1 MTQKAISHSFG
12 VAQPTVQ
19 KILAETVRAIF
30 KALKAEY
37 IGTPSEERWQTN
49 AQMFEQRWN
58 FPNCIGAI
66 DGKHVVIQVHMLSD

>member
-12 VAQPTVQ
+12 VAQPTIQ

-30 KALKAEY
+30 RALKTEY
-37 IGTPSEERWQTN
+37 IGSPSEEKWKKN
-49 AQMFEQRWN
+49 ADLFEQKWN

-66 DGKHVVIQVHMLSD
+66 DGKHVQIQVYP